1 MNEIKRADRNIL
13 LGAIFNPFRLL
24 GLIAC
29 GYVSFLLAELGGV
42 ALGLGIAI
50 LAVALGM
57 YAVAIR
63 NDYVNKRFKNQEHK
77 HLWDMVEDRLSRLR
91 GAVKLAPDH
100 VKSSMNDLPIR
111 VERTAKQ
118 LYQSL
123 RRADIVRCEILR
135 SEGSLA
141 TASFPFQVSSPDT
154 ETTELYVLAD
164 KNVAE
169 YKRHYLGIQ
178 ARVTR
183 TEGQCAVFISALD
196 SMRVQILGHRLVG
209 DSVPSEKQDF
219 LQAMSDISAQLN
231 SINIA
236 LTELN
241 LPVSAPAST
250 IQEVQEQQNLQ
261 G

>member
-1 MNEIKRADRNIL
+1 MNEIKRADRNII
-13 LGAIFNPFRLL
+13 LGAVFNPMRLL
-24 GLIAC
+24 GLAIC
-29 GYVSFLLAELGGV
+29 GYVSYLLADLGGV
-42 ALGLGIAI
+42 AFAFGVLILGVG
-50 LAVALGM
+50 LGM
-57 YAVAIR
+57 YGVAIR
-63 NDYVNKRFKNQEHK
+63 NDFLNKRFKNQEHK

-91 GAVKLAPDH
+91 GALKLAPDH
-100 VKSSMNDLPIR
+100 VKASINDLPDR
-111 VERTAKQ
+111 VERTARQ

-135 SEGSLA
+135 SEGNVS
-141 TASFPFQVSSPDT
+141 TASFPFHVTSPDT
-154 ETTELYVLAD
+154 ETTELYLLAD

-169 YKRHYLGIQ
+169 YKRHYQGIQ

-209 DSVPSEKQDF
+209 DSVPSEKQEF
-219 LQAMSDISAQLN
+219 LQAMSEISAQLN

-236 LTELN
+236 LTELD
-241 LPVSAPAST
+241 LPVSAAVAKPPQT
-250 IQEVQEQQNLQ
+250 EEQQNLQ